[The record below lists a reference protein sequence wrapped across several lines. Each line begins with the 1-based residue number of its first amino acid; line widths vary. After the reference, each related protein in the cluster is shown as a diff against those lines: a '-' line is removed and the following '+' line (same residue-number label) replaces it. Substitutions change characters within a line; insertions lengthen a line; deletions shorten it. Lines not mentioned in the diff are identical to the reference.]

1 MFLKIIAT
9 VLEREG
15 QWATPC
21 ADWVL
26 ANCWGS
32 YLPCCFPWSIPG
44 RSAGIWGF
52 TCEWTSNARRDSK
65 VWEPS
70 ACDSN
75 PREIR
80 AEQAPLVENSQLL
93 QTPEISHTSTD
104 GSGSRLGA
112 LTPEVPHM
120 GFRSLWWLLLGSIR
134 YWGHNSELGAG
145 ISDFH
150 LGSVTLSKSIT
161 FLGLKSPQ
169 F

>member
-15 QWATPC
+15 QWATPR

-32 YLPCCFPWSIPG
+32 YLPCCFPWSTPG

-52 TCEWTSNARRDSK
+52 RCEWISIARRDSK

-70 ACDSN
+70 ACYSN

-80 AEQAPLVENSQLL
+80 AKQTPLVENSQLL
-93 QTPEISHTSTD
+93 QTPEISPYLYRWLRLQARCINPWSPPTWASGLSGDFYLGVYAIGDITVSW
-104 GSGSRLGA
+104 GQGSRIFVFVL
-112 LTPEVPHM
+112 
-120 GFRSLWWLLLGSIR
+120 
-134 YWGHNSELGAG
+134 
-145 ISDFH
+145 
-150 LGSVTLSKSIT
+150 
-161 FLGLKSPQ
+161 
-169 F
+169 